1 AARSRAGRRGP
12 STPGGPTPRP
22 APGIERPLPVVPPC
36 APGHVWPGLAIDDCT
51 PSEKFAVPEPPTAG
65 AWMSIRSVP
74 SLRWH
79 RRALR
84 PGRAGGAGRSD
95 HALWSDGT
103 GGADH
108 TLWPGGTALALKR
121 HGPSSPRLP
130 LFGQNL
136 AFPLPALPITIR
148 VLLPGAGGTADGC
161 GEEVFPDTQCFFR
174 NQGNKLICR
183 TEGGRRPIE

>member
-1 AARSRAGRRGP
+1 HTSPAA
-12 STPGGPTPRP
+12 T
-22 APGIERPLPVVPPC
+22 GIERTLPVVPPC
-36 APGHVWPGLAIDDCT
+36 APGHVWPGLAIDHCT

-84 PGRAGGAGRSD
+84 PRRAGGPGRSA
-95 HALWSDGT
+95 HPVSPDGP
-103 GGADH
+103 GGPAPPR
-108 TLWPGGTALALKR
+108 WPGGPALALKR
-121 HGPSSPRLP
+121 PGTSSARIS

-136 AFPLPALPITIR
+136 DFPLPALPITIR

-174 NQGNKLICR
+174 NQGSKLICR
-183 TEGGRRPIE
+183 TKGAGGRSRRTAAGQYSASSSCP